1 MSCTLTASLRAR
13 SSRAALALLT
23 LTTSMLLGACA
34 ENAQVPVASISDLR
48 GTVRISG
55 SPADKNL
62 LDQLQNEFSK
72 LHPGVNFTQSLHG
85 PESTMAGVYT
95 GTADLAFMSREM
107 REPLE
112 RMAFEWVRLD
122 KPFAFEYAN
131 ASLTSDRYSTQLGV
145 FVHHSNP
152 LEKLELSQLDG
163 IFGAEHRRGD
173 RNFRAWGELGLSAEW
188 QARRIHVYGPSVD
201 SVQALHFRSVV
212 LENSRKWNPDYL
224 SSDAEGVAVI
234 ARLANDPHGIAYAPV
249 RDAQSG
255 VKQIALA
262 AQKDGPYVTATTATV
277 TSRQWPLSRAVSVV
291 SSHTKS
297 EPMTPAVREFSE
309 YLLSDA
315 AQRVIEL
322 EGGYLPLSVESRNE
336 QRSRLP

>member
-1 MSCTLTASLRAR
+1 MMFDSLKPTICSQTSRMSVAMLV
-13 SSRAALALLT
+13 LAT
-23 LTTSMLLGACA
+23 VFIGACGKI
-34 ENAQVPVASISDLR
+34 EPTVSDLS

-55 SPADKNL
+55 NPADKSL
-62 LDQLQNEFSK
+62 LDQLQKAFSEQY
-72 LHPGVNFTQSLHG
+72 PGVNFTQSMHG

-112 RMAFEWVRLD
+112 RMAFEWARLD
-122 KPFAFEYAN
+122 KPFAFEFAN

-145 FVHHSNP
+145 FVHQSNP
-152 LEKLELSQLDG
+152 LEKLDLSELDG

-173 RNFRAWGELGLSAEW
+173 RNFRAWGELGLSEEW
-188 QARRIHVYGPSVD
+188 QARRIHVYGPPVN

-224 SSDAEGVAVI
+224 PSDVEGAAVI
-234 ARLANDPHGIAYAPV
+234 ARLAKDSHGIAYAPV
-249 RDAQSG
+249 RDANSE

-262 AQKDGPYVTATTATV
+262 KQKDVAYVTATTETV
-277 TSRQWPLSRAVSVV
+277 TSRQWPLSRSVWVV
-291 SSHTKS
+291 SSHTKN
-297 EPMTPAVREFSE
+297 EPMTPPVRAFAE

-315 AQRVIEL
+315 AQRLIEM
-322 EGGYLPLSVESRNE
+322 EGGYLPLSAEARYE